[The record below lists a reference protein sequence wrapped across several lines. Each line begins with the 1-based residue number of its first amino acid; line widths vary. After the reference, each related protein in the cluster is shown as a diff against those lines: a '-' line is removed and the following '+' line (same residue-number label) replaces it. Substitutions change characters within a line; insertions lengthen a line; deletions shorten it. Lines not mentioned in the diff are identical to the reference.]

1 MVPARLFAIATVILT
16 ACGTQA
22 TTTTLGRLPAPKE
35 IAPDAQV
42 LVYTSRADGL
52 RVSYPQDWVPQER
65 FMGTVVAFFSPLDG
79 RSDVFSENVNLVTD
93 RLDRPVTVEQYTNAS
108 LRPLAQV
115 IAGFELIEEGEGTL
129 AGRRARY
136 IRFTGRQGGL
146 DLSWLQL
153 LAVEGER
160 ALVLSYT
167 GADQYEDFLG
177 HALWMA
183 DSVEF
188 TAD

>member
-1 MVPARLFAIATVILT
+1 MVLARLFAIATVLLV

-22 TTTTLGRLPAPKE
+22 TTTTLGRLPSPQV

-42 LVYTSRADGL
+42 LVYTSPAEGL
-52 RVSYPQDWVPQER
+52 RVSYPRDWVPQER

-79 RSDVFSENVNLVTD
+79 QSDLFSENVNLVTD
-93 RLDRPVTVEQYTNAS
+93 RLDRPVTVEQYTRAS

-115 IAGFELIEEGEGTL
+115 IADFELTEQGEGTL
-129 AGRRARY
+129 ADRPARY
-136 IRFTGRQGGL
+136 IRFTGRQGGVQL
-146 DLSWLQL
+146 TWLQL
-153 LAVEGER
+153 LTVEGEQ

-167 GADQYEDFLG
+167 GADQYEEFLG

-183 DSVEF
+183 GSIEF
-188 TAD
+188 TPR

>member
-1 MVPARLFAIATVILT
+1 MSHARLFAVAAVFLA
-16 ACGTQA
+16 ACGSQA
-22 TTTTLGRLPAPKE
+22 PTTTLGRLSDPKA

-42 LVYTSRADGL
+42 LVYASPAEGL
-52 RVSYPQDWVPQER
+52 RLSYPRDWVPQER
-65 FMGTVVAFFSPLDG
+65 FMGTVVALFSPLAG
-79 RSDVFSENVNLVTD
+79 QSDLFSENVNLVTD
-93 RLDRPVTVEQYTNAS
+93 RLDRPVTVEQYTRAS
-108 LRPLAQV
+108 LQPLAQV

-129 AGRRARY
+129 AERPARY
-136 IRFTGRQGGL
+136 IKFTGRQGGL
-146 DLSWLQL
+146 ELTWLQL
-153 LAVEGER
+153 LTVEGEQ

-183 DSVEF
+183 GSVEF